1 MNKKPISIDDIFG
14 LPILDLLQYCND
26 NDLIKLYYD
35 TEQYMLD
42 TITESEYNND
52 IIVEC
57 LSLINR
63 VTGKNITTESHQF
76 TTDYLCE
83 CIEASADPSVT
94 AECLRDHIIRILLL
108 GINQQGKK

>member
-1 MNKKPISIDDIFG
+1 MKKKPTVIDDIFD
-14 LPILDLLQYCND
+14 LPILDLLQRYND
-26 NDLIKLYYD
+26 NDLIKLYKD
-35 TEQYMLD
+35 TEQFMVD
-42 TITESEYNND
+42 TITDSEYNDD

-57 LSLINR
+57 IALINR
-63 VTGKNITTESHQF
+63 VTGKKITTQSHQS

-83 CIEASADPSVT
+83 CIESSSDPSVV